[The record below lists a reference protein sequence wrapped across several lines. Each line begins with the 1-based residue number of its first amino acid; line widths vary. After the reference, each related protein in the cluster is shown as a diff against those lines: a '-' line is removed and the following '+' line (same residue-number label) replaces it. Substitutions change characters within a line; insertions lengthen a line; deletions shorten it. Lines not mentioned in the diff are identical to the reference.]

1 MNRVKAFIERGN
13 DGTYGVYVDL
23 EDNTLN
29 YGIHGDG
36 NTVNE
41 AIEDFKACYVGMKEL
56 YMDEERHFVEAEFE
70 FHYDTASFLR
80 YYTNYFSLAG
90 LSRLTGIHQGQL
102 SHYVNGT
109 RNPSKQTIQ
118 KIDNSI
124 QAFAKDLSQV
134 QFVKF
139 LPNEKRQHISC

>member
-1 MNRVKAFIERGN
+1 MIKVRAFIERGN

-23 EDNTLN
+23 NENRLN
-29 YGIHGDG
+29 YGIIGDG

-41 AIEDFKACYVGMKEL
+41 AIMDFYGSYEDMKKSFEKDNQ
-56 YMDEERHFVEAEFE
+56 YFQEAAFT
-70 FHYDTASFLR
+70 FHYDTASFLN

-102 SHYVNGT
+102 SHYINGT

-118 KIDNSI
+118 KIDQSI
-124 QAFAKDLSQV
+124 HTFAKNLSQV
-134 QFVKF
+134 QFV
-139 LPNEKRQHISC
+139 